1 MWENERWIQQDDAVP
16 VTKELEMCHDSFFPL
31 PLNWAWRQNSMTLQ
45 AVLSTCTANEAEL
58 CTGNNKQLEALHV
71 HNLSD
76 D

>member
-1 MWENERWIQQDDAVP
+1 
-16 VTKELEMCHDSFFPL
+16 
-31 PLNWAWRQNSMTLQ
+31 MTLQ